1 MLKEFRSSGIAYN
14 LAVRLTGKFKTAFPE
29 GKPGETRSDAGDS
42 EKKDETKTDATL
54 KEGNGE
60 GVVVLFGDADMLFD
74 QFTMRQI
81 PTPFGT
87 VAMPMNANLNL
98 AQSLVELLSGDSHL
112 ISIRSRATIARPFTV
127 VRQMQA
133 RAQEAYQGKIRD
145 LEAKL
150 TETQRRLNELQQS
163 KEKGQRFILSPE
175 QEAEIA
181 KFRREQAETNQQLKE
196 LRKNLRRDIE
206 ALETRLKW
214 ANIFGMPLAVSLFGV
229 VLAVIKKK
237 RTGAK

>member
-1 MLKEFRSSGIAYN
+1 
-14 LAVRLTGKFKTAFPE
+14 
-29 GKPGETRSDAGDS
+29 
-42 EKKDETKTDATL
+42 
-54 KEGNGE
+54 
-60 GVVVLFGDADMLFD
+60 MLFD